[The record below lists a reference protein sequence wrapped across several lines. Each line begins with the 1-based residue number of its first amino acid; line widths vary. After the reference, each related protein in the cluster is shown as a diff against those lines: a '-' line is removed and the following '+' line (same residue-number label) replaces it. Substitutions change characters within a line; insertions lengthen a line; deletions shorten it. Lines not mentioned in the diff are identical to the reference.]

1 MNIQLLS
8 DIHLEFGDR
17 DPVST
22 DADLVILAGD
32 IHIKG
37 RAFDWIRRHFPNQR
51 VIYIAGNHEFYGEHL
66 ERMLDKLRAQS
77 DDHVRFMDQD
87 ELLIDGVR
95 ILAGTGWTDFR
106 STGNQV
112 LAMWEAQAMN
122 DYKKIRTGTNFR
134 KLKPMDVAARSA
146 AFRSWL
152 KAKLDEP
159 FDGKTVVVT
168 HHAPLLLPSHSSGSH
183 LDASFSNS
191 WVDLV
196 EQADL
201 WLYGHTHL
209 AADFTVGRCRLASN
223 PVGYPNEDTGFDGDL
238 SIRV

>member
-1 MNIQLLS
+1 MKIQLLS

-32 IHIKG
+32 IHTKG
-37 RAFDWIRRHFPNQR
+37 RAFDWIRRHFPKQQ
-51 VIYIAGNHEFYGEHL
+51 VIYIAGNHEYYGGHL

-87 ELLIDGVR
+87 ELLIHGVR

-106 STGNQV
+106 STGNQAM
-112 LAMWEAQAMN
+112 AMWDARAML
-122 DYKKIRTGTNFR
+122 DYKKIRTGTDFR
-134 KLKPMDVAARSA
+134 KLKPTDVAARSA
-146 AFRSWL
+146 AFLSWL
-152 KAKLDEP
+152 KAKLHEP
-159 FDGKTVVVT
+159 FEGKTVVVT
-168 HHAPLLLPSHSSGSH
+168 HHAPLIPPSHSSGSH

-209 AADFTVGRCRLASN
+209 SADFTIGRCRLVSN
-223 PVGYPNEDTGFDGDL
+223 PLGYRGEETGFDGDL
-238 SIRV
+238 LIRV